1 MQLLPC
7 RVCSFVILFYYVT
20 VEKLGIFM
28 LSVKLRDQFFTFDQ
42 RGHVDTVK
50 CVTPTVDTDS
60 LMSSC

>member
-1 MQLLPC
+1 
-7 RVCSFVILFYYVT
+7 
-20 VEKLGIFM
+20 M